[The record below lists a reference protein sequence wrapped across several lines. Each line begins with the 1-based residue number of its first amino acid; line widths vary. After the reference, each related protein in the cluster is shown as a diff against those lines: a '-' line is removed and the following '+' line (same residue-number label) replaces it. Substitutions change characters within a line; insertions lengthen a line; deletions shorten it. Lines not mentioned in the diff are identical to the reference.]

1 MTLCFSLS
9 WVNKVWPR
17 NLKKWWIVCKL
28 GRVLL
33 ESALI
38 KNSSHNAFSFPCNLP
53 ELPLTQALLQL
64 STRSEIPKL
73 QKSFEGKEERQKSI
87 KRGEQKE
94 GKSNLWHEN
103 LIKTHP
109 QLSSMWRAAAV
120 CTSFWNSFWALY
132 ASHEGRQKN
141 PWKIG
146 SLIENECRVQSLK
159 THSYRWEGLTR

>member
-1 MTLCFSLS
+1 MTLCLCLS

-103 LIKTHP
+103 LIKTHKYMWGGAAG
-109 QLSSMWRAAAV
+109 LSQSAQKKFMSDNWSRVLVDIIPCNRLRAHCV
-120 CTSFWNSFWALY
+120 KERT
-132 ASHEGRQKN
+132 
-141 PWKIG
+141 
-146 SLIENECRVQSLK
+146 V
-159 THSYRWEGLTR
+159 